1 MKLNKLF
8 YLLVAISAIFVA
20 CNNDNGTET
29 PKFKGTLEVTEK
41 AVDIKFFGGEGV
53 INYTIT
59 NGSANALPIAVAN
72 KEWVRDIT
80 VGESI
85 KFNVDL
91 NTTEE
96 ARVASVTVTYG
107 EQTFEVFVRQ
117 EAGYEIDVE
126 FTAGALNGEQF
137 GKTQKGLTN
146 YFAILSK
153 NGTTGWGIGHQ
164 YIDTYYRLDM
174 FHTAEV
180 SNPLILPQGIYE
192 FDPYAYGDKIS
203 FGGNY
208 SVRLQNF
215 EDGSYDEKYFSD
227 GVVIVTE
234 NKIEAILVL
243 TTGEVHHVVYEGS
256 LELGYIPMPKPDYY
270 SNLTDDL
277 TFNHTQGI
285 IRLKNYG
292 DYYGVGGNNWSVSM
306 VLPGNVING
315 DYFSLDIITDD
326 LDNSNDGI
334 IGTYTCVPNEDSV
347 GKNTFIAGDYLDQ
360 FSFSWYFDC
369 VDNSFGTSFM
379 APLKGGTITI
389 EAEGTGYLV
398 TYDCTDDNGHKI
410 TGTYSCPVVEVYSK

>member
-8 YLLVAISAIFVA
+8 YLLVAVSAIFVA
-20 CNNDNGTET
+20 CNNNDT
-29 PKFKGTLEVTEK
+29 PEIKGTLEVTEK
-41 AVDIKFFGGEGV
+41 AVDVKFFGGEGV

-59 NGSANALPIAVAN
+59 DGPANAVPTATSN
-72 KEWVRDIT
+72 REWVRNIT

-91 NTTEE
+91 NPTEE
-96 ARVASVTVTYG
+96 ARGAIITVAYG
-107 EQTFEVFVRQ
+107 KQTFEVFVRQ
-117 EAGYEIDVE
+117 DAGYEIDVE
-126 FTAGALNGEQF
+126 FTAGALNGEYYGTDF
-137 GKTQKGLTN
+137 SPIPN

-174 FHTAEV
+174 FHTDAAGT
-180 SNPLILPQGIYE
+180 PLTLPQGIYE

-243 TTGEVHHVVYEGS
+243 TTNEVHHVVYEGS

-277 TFNHTQGI
+277 TFNHTQGV

-306 VLPGNVING
+306 VLYGNVING

-369 VDNSFGTSFM
+369 VENSFGTSFM

>member
-20 CNNDNGTET
+20 CNNNDTPDT

-41 AVDIKFFGGEGV
+41 AVEIKFFGGEGV

-59 NGSANALPIAVAN
+59 NGLANALPIAVAN
-72 KEWVRDIT
+72 KEWVRDLT

-91 NTTEE
+91 NHTEE

-180 SNPLILPQGIYE
+180 SNPLILPQGVYE

-203 FGGNY
+203 FGGND

-243 TTGEVHHVVYEGS
+243 TTDEVHHVVYEGS
-256 LELGYIPMPKPDYY
+256 LELGYIPMPTPDYY

-292 DYYGVGGNNWSVSM
+292 AHYKIGYNNWSVSM

-379 APLKGGTITI
+379 APL
-389 EAEGTGYLV
+389 
-398 TYDCTDDNGHKI
+398 
-410 TGTYSCPVVEVYSK
+410 